1 VKHNF
6 KLIDLFSILF
16 LLFPTISFAD
26 VGILVDCDKS
36 PAFTKRLNSSV
47 KKLENR
53 LSKYETGSPP
63 ALALQDQIDHT
74 KLRFKRYSDSKVLC
88 GSDGLPHLIVDGDFN
103 HASEFIFPGL
113 LFIYITGWIGW
124 SGRRYLEMISNLKN
138 PMEKEIILDI
148 PLALKI
154 MSSGYLWPF
163 MAWNEFKSGNFVA
176 QSDDITV
183 SPR

>member
-1 VKHNF
+1 
-6 KLIDLFSILF
+6 
-16 LLFPTISFAD
+16 
-26 VGILVDCDKS
+26 
-36 PAFTKRLNSSV
+36 
-47 KKLENR
+47 
-53 LSKYETGSPP
+53 
-63 ALALQDQIDHT
+63 
-74 KLRFKRYSDSKVLC
+74 
-88 GSDGLPHLIVDGDFN
+88 
-103 HASEFIFPGL
+103 
-113 LFIYITGWIGW
+113 
-124 SGRRYLEMISNLKN
+124 MISNLKN